1 MSEGEEY
8 LDVEQVRQLLG
19 VSRATVWNII
29 SRYQLQRYQIPARG
43 RKTLVKKSE
52 LLEALSKPVPI
63 QPRTERRPRR
73 GKAAA

>member
-1 MSEGEEY
+1 MPEEVEY
-8 LDVEQVRQLLG
+8 LDVEQVRELLG

-29 SRYQLQRYQIPARG
+29 GRYNLQRYQIPARG

-52 LLEALSKPVPI
+52 LLEALSRPVPV
-63 QPRTERRPRR
+63 QPRSER

>member
-63 QPRTERRPRR
+63 PPRGERRPK